1 MKYGIAIHGGA
12 GAPEEYKDGCE
23 NAARKGLSLLGKGGS
38 ALDAVCEAV
47 RFLEDDGRFN
57 AGTGAILRL
66 DGKTREM
73 DAAIM
78 DSSGAMGIVI
88 AIREIRNPVLAARAV
103 SATPH
108 VALAGVGA
116 TSFARSK
123 GLPAP
128 GQVPPPV
135 KSRYERMKRIIAS
148 SGFEQEYSHWA
159 GHDVRLLWN
168 FDETTPEE
176 AIFTDTVGAAAM
188 DKNGLFA
195 VASSTGGA
203 SPMLLGRVGD
213 TAMAGCGFYA
223 GPLGAIAVTG
233 LGEEIIRRITAKTL
247 YDRLNKGETAEEICK
262 KGVAMFPRHVAIGVI
277 IVSASG
283 LAMAANRPFPAFALS
298 ADA

>member
-1 MKYGIAIHGGA
+1 MKYGIAVHGGA
-12 GAPEEYKDGCE
+12 GAPEELKDGCE
-23 NAARKGLSLLGKGGS
+23 GAARKGLSLLGKGGS
-38 ALDAVCEAV
+38 ALDAVCESV
-47 RFLEDDGRFN
+47 RLLEDDGRFN

-116 TSFARSK
+116 TSFARSR
-123 GLPAP
+123 GLPSLDHLPAH
-128 GQVPPPV
+128 V
-135 KSRYERMKRIIAS
+135 KNRYERMKRIIAS
-148 SGFEQEYSHWA
+148 KGLEREYPHWA
-159 GHDVRLLWN
+159 GQDVRLLWN
-168 FDETTPEE
+168 FDATTAEE
-176 AIFTDTVGAAAM
+176 AIFTDTVGAVAM
-188 DKNGLFA
+188 DRSGLFA

-233 LGEEIIRRITAKTL
+233 LGEEIIRRITAKTV
-247 YDRLNKGETAEEICK
+247 YDRLSRGETADEACA
-262 KGVAMFPRHVAIGVI
+262 KGVAMFPDHVAVGVI
-277 IVSASG
+277 VISG
-283 LAMAANRPFPAFALS
+283 SSLATAANRPFPAFTLS
-298 ADA
+298 ADV